1 MINMLIGIIA
11 MIVAVLIIQLVINH
25 DQRTRLERL
34 ERWASS
40 LRAVSREEL
49 RRDLMNE

>member
-1 MINMLIGIIA
+1 MYELIGIIA
-11 MIVAVLIIQLVINH
+11 MIVAVLVIQLVINH
-25 DQRTRLERL
+25 DQHKRLERL

-40 LRAVSREEL
+40 LKIVSKDQL